1 MSNTTNE
8 LEEKA
13 DRAAFEHTVYMALA
27 DLHSQLHPD
36 ADIAEFLKQLLDNKE
51 AEKNRILNRFI
62 RQED

>member
-1 MSNTTNE
+1 MVKD

-13 DRAAFEHTVYMALA
+13 ERAAFEHTVFMALA
-27 DLHSQLHPD
+27 DMHAQLHPD
-36 ADIAEFLKQLLDNKE
+36 ADIADFLKQLLDNKE